1 MDLFS
6 FEDYQIALDD
16 AAQTG
21 APFADATLSGIAPDP
36 EPALDWGAP
45 DADVPTLDLRHE
57 DETAVADAIDAA
69 RDAIDQARS
78 LTVAIISR
86 VVEFIELPEQDPLDF
101 LYGVR
106 ALQAVANDPHAVVIG
121 GHWLATEEIETALD
135 TAERRETAARAG
147 AGDTF
152 SFGGPAVDAADIEV
166 ADAWADATSQIANAL
181 THIID
186 GLLSAVHAGEADDP
200 ELLLEF
206 RARLIAEKAELFQ
219 ASLAIRLAVDQAR
232 PDLLTT

>member
-6 FEDYQIALDD
+6 FEDYEIALDD

-69 RDAIDQARS
+69 RDAIDQAQS
-78 LTVAIISR
+78 LTMAIVSR
-86 VVEFIELPEQDPLDF
+86 VFEFIELPEQDPWDF
-101 LYGVR
+101 LYGVA
-106 ALQAVANDPHAVVIG
+106 ALETVAADPHGEVVFGHMVAV
-121 GHWLATEEIETALD
+121 EEIETALD
-135 TAERRETAARAG
+135 TAERRETVARAG

-152 SFGGPAVDAADIEV
+152 IFGGPAVDVADIEV

-181 THIID
+181 NRVID
-186 GLLSAVHAGEADDP
+186 GLLYAVRTGEADDP
-200 ELLLEF
+200 DLLLEF
-206 RARLIAEKAELFQ
+206 RARLIAEKADLSQ